1 MRADSTGIR
10 IASPRLQF
18 VSLQSDS
25 EQSELSASVKRIAL
39 KVTLVPRMGLEPTGL
54 GTGGRA
60 GGVGVGWVPKSG
72 RFQPPLPPSSE
83 SLVRLGVGNSA
94 GHLSPSQ
101 GFSK

>member
-1 MRADSTGIR
+1 MRAYSTGVR
-10 IASPRLQF
+10 ISSPRLQF
-18 VSLQSDS
+18 VSLQSDT
-25 EQSELSASVKRIAL
+25 EQSELSARVKRIAL

-60 GGVGVGWVPKSG
+60 GGVGWMLKSG
-72 RFQPPLPPSSE
+72 RFQPPLPPNSE
-83 SLVRLGVGNSA
+83 SPVRLGVGNSA